1 MIGESAPLSV
11 KGSFTKSLLQSKMW
25 MCLQLKQ
32 MMQDLGIQRFN
43 QVYSLG
49 SWYGNMALMMLRTHV
64 PFEQMIDV
72 DIERRY
78 LETSRLFLKDLVKQR
93 RLRSICGD
101 CNHLVY
107 HCTQPALVI
116 NNSTNNMHNHGWLD
130 HIPNGTL
137 VALQGRD
144 NEPQNKLNKAKTL
157 QEFNELYP
165 LGKTLLLSS
174 LKLQDPGDQY
184 RRFMKIGI
192 K

>member
-1 MIGESAPLSV
+1 
-11 KGSFTKSLLQSKMW
+11 

-101 CNHLVY
+101 CNQLVY

-116 NNSTNNMHNHGWLD
+116 NNSTNNMQNHGWLD

-174 LKLQDPGDQY
+174 LPLRDPGDQY